1 MAILPI
7 LSIENGMANV
17 MRGLERC
24 VGVEPKQE
32 FAHWRLTAP
41 IRSSCA
47 QTCSERG
54 IVAGYLKNLIGI

>member
-7 LSIENGMANV
+7 LNIENGMANV

-32 FAHWRLTAP
+32 FTHLRLTAP

-47 QTCSERG
+47 QTCSEG
-54 IVAGYLKNLIGI
+54 ETADGYRKNLIGS